1 MTGIADYTKTCPEG
15 VYEAEFKVTKEMTA
29 GNEKMQPGDFARE
42 LEKITEAHL
51 RSFGMNRKSLL
62 EEKKIWVI
70 SWNDIRISRLPK
82 VGETVILRVWA
93 GKKRA
98 GMFSRFYGCYSAQ
111 GEALAGA
118 SSFFTLID
126 AETRTIAA
134 PTEKIEQIPVVSL
147 ANEGKLPKM
156 IQVFPENFAQQTER
170 VVAPDE
176 IDKNGHLNNTH
187 YIDWAEDVVKDAC
200 GEERMPT
207 SVWIRYEKE
216 LLVNETVT
224 LKYTMEK
231 DKLYLQGFRGEELS
245 FSVILSYKLL

>member
-1 MTGIADYTKTCPEG
+1 MTGIADYTKTCLEG

-29 GNEKMQPGDFARE
+29 GNEQMQPGDFARE

-51 RSFGMNRKSLL
+51 RSFGMNRESLL

-111 GEALAGA
+111 GEALVGA

-170 VVAPDE
+170 VVALDE

-245 FSVILSYKLL
+245 FSVILSYEI

>member
-29 GNEKMQPGDFARE
+29 GNEQMQPGDFARE

-51 RSFGMNRKSLL
+51 RSFGMNRESLL

-216 LLVNETVT
+216 LLVNEAVT

>member
-15 VYEAEFKVTKEMTA
+15 VYEAGFEVTEKMTA
-29 GNEKMQPGDFARE
+29 GNEQMQPGDFARE

-51 RSFGMNRKSLL
+51 RSFGMNRESLL

-82 VGETVILRVWA
+82 VGEAVILRVWA

-134 PTEKIEQIPVVSL
+134 PTEKIEQIPVISPS
-147 ANEGKLPKM
+147 NEGKLPKM
-156 IQVFPENFAQQTER
+156 IQAFPENFIQQTER
-170 VVAPDE
+170 VVSPDE

-187 YIDWAEDVVKDAC
+187 YIDWAEDVAKDAC
-200 GEERMPT
+200 GEDRMPT

-231 DKLYLQGFRGEELS
+231 GKLYLQGYRGEELS
-245 FSVILSYKLL
+245 FSVILSYTI

>member
-15 VYEAEFKVTKEMTA
+15 VYEAGFKVTEEMTA
-29 GNEKMQPGDFARE
+29 GNEQMHPGDFARE

-51 RSFGMNRKSLL
+51 RSFGMNRESLL

-82 VGETVILRVWA
+82 VGEEVILRVWA

-98 GMFSRFYGCYSAQ
+98 GMFSRFYGCYSVQ

-156 IQVFPENFAQQTER
+156 IQVFPESFAQQTER

-187 YIDWAEDVVKDAC
+187 YIDWAEDVAKDVC
-200 GEERMPT
+200 VEERMPT
-207 SVWIRYEKE
+207 YVWIRYEKE

-245 FSVILSYKLL
+245 FSVILLYEI

>member
-126 AETRTIAA
+126 AETRTIAV

-245 FSVILSYKLL
+245 FSVILLYEI

>member
-15 VYEAEFKVTKEMTA
+15 VYEAEFKVTNGMTA
-29 GNEKMQPGDFARE
+29 GNEQMQPGDFARE

-51 RSFGMNRKSLL
+51 RSFGMNRESLL

-187 YIDWAEDVVKDAC
+187 YIDWAEDVAKDAC
-200 GEERMPT
+200 GEECMPT

-216 LLVNETVT
+216 LLVNEKVT

-245 FSVILSYKLL
+245 FSVILSYEI

>member
-245 FSVILSYKLL
+245 FSVILSYEI

>member
-1 MTGIADYTKTCPEG
+1 MTGIADYTKTCPED
-15 VYEAEFKVTKEMTA
+15 VYEAEFEVTKEMTA
-29 GNEKMQPGDFARE
+29 GNEQMQPGNFARE

-51 RSFGMNRKSLL
+51 RSFGMNRESLL

-187 YIDWAEDVVKDAC
+187 YIDWAEDVAKDAC

-216 LLVNETVT
+216 LLVNEKVT

-245 FSVILSYKLL
+245 FSVILSYEI

>member
-15 VYEAEFKVTKEMTA
+15 VYEIRFEVTEEMTA
-29 GNEKMQPGDFARE
+29 GNERMRPGDFARE
-42 LEKITEAHL
+42 MEKITEAHL
-51 RSFGMNRKSLL
+51 RSFGMNRESLL
-62 EEKKIWVI
+62 AENKIWVI
-70 SWNDIRISRLPK
+70 SWNDIRISRLPE
-82 VGETVILRVWA
+82 VGESVILRVWA

-98 GMFSRFYGCYSAQ
+98 GMFSRFYACYSAR

-118 SSFFTLID
+118 SSFFTLIN

-156 IQVFPENFAQQTER
+156 IQAFPEIFAHQTER
-170 VVAPDE
+170 AVASDE

-187 YIDWAEDVVKDAC
+187 YIDWAEDVAEDTC
-200 GEERMPT
+200 GENRMPT
-207 SVWIRYEKE
+207 SIWIRYEKE

-231 DKLYLQGFRGEELS
+231 DKLYLQGYRGNELS
-245 FSVILSYKLL
+245 FSVIFSYAI

>member
-29 GNEKMQPGDFARE
+29 GNEQMQPGDFARE

-51 RSFGMNRKSLL
+51 RSFGMNRESLL

-245 FSVILSYKLL
+245 FSVILSYEI

>member
-1 MTGIADYTKTCPEG
+1 
-15 VYEAEFKVTKEMTA
+15 
-29 GNEKMQPGDFARE
+29 
-42 LEKITEAHL
+42 
-51 RSFGMNRKSLL
+51 
-62 EEKKIWVI
+62 
-70 SWNDIRISRLPK
+70 
-82 VGETVILRVWA
+82 
-93 GKKRA
+93 
-98 GMFSRFYGCYSAQ
+98 
-111 GEALAGA
+111 
-118 SSFFTLID
+118 
-126 AETRTIAA
+126 
-134 PTEKIEQIPVVSL
+134 
-147 ANEGKLPKM
+147 M

-187 YIDWAEDVVKDAC
+187 YIDWAEDVAKDAC

-245 FSVILSYKLL
+245 FSVILSYEI

>member
-29 GNEKMQPGDFARE
+29 GNKQMQPGDFARE

-51 RSFGMNRKSLL
+51 RSFGMNRESLL

-245 FSVILSYKLL
+245 FSVILSYEI